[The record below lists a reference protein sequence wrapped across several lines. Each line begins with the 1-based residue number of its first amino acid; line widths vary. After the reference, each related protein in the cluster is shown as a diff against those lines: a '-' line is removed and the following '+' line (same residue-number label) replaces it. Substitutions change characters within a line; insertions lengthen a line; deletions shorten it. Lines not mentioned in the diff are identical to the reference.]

1 MPFIIDAHQDIA
13 YNMLTFG
20 RDYRRS
26 AHETRQ
32 LEQDTPTIAQTGQT
46 LLGWPDYQA
55 GQVAVIFNTLFNAP
69 RRYQGGDWDTNSF
82 ADFNQAYRLTRD
94 QLDLYNRLCDE
105 SPHMF
110 RRIFNRR
117 DLQAVLEP
125 WQQTPAV
132 PPQVTHPVGLVTLM
146 EGAEGVGHPDELEEW
161 WQAGVRAIGLV
172 WAGTRLCGGS
182 YEGEGFTREGY
193 AFMEA
198 MAGLGFTLD
207 ISHMNELSANQALD
221 TYPGAVMASHANA
234 RALLM
239 PSFQRH
245 LSDTVIRKLIE
256 RGGVMGVL
264 PFNRFIKPD
273 WKLADGRE
281 AVSLAHLIAHI
292 DHVCQLAGSAA
303 HVGIG
308 TDFDGGFGWPAVPLE
323 LNTIADL
330 PRLGPL
336 LAERGY
342 SSADVAGILGGN
354 WLRLLE
360 RTLPA

>member
-26 AHETRQ
+26 ALEIRQ
-32 LEQDTPTIAQTGQT
+32 LEQDTPTIAHTGQT
-46 LLGWPDYQA
+46 LLGWPEYQA
-55 GQVAVIFNTLFNAP
+55 GQVAVIFNTLFIAP

-82 ADFNQAYRLTRD
+82 ADFGQAYRLTRAQVD
-94 QLDLYNRLCDE
+94 FYNRLCDE
-105 SPHMF
+105 SPEMF
-110 RRIFNRR
+110 QRILNRC
-117 DLQAVLEP
+117 DLKTVLAP
-125 WQQTPAV
+125 WEQTPAV
-132 PPQVTHPVGLVTLM
+132 PPKVTHPVGLVTLM
-146 EGAEGVGHPDELEEW
+146 EGAEGIHHPDELEEW
-161 WQAGVRAIGLV
+161 WQLGVRAIGLV
-172 WAGTRLCGGS
+172 WAGTRLCGGTH
-182 YEGEGFTREGY
+182 EGEGFTREGY
-193 AFMEA
+193 AFLEV
-198 MAGLGFTLD
+198 MAELGFTLD

-221 TYPGAVMASHANA
+221 TYPGTVMASHANA

-256 RGGVMGVL
+256 RGGVMGIL

-273 WKLADGRE
+273 WTLADGRE
-281 AVSLAHLIAHI
+281 AVSLAHVIAHI

-308 TDFDGGFGWPAVPLE
+308 TDFDGGFGWPAVPVE

-330 PRLGPL
+330 PKLGPL
-336 LAERGY
+336 LVERGY
-342 SSADVAGILGGN
+342 SSGDVANILGGN
-354 WLRLLE
+354 WLRHLE